1 MKKLIICMAVSSC
14 LCASSLMAAG
24 LTPEDAVET
33 RKAGF
38 TFMAWNM
45 GRIKDNLQGQ
55 YNAEEVKAASRAIAS
70 IADSSLGQLFIPG
83 TEKSTEEFETEVK
96 PELFAPE
103 NRENVGKLARDLEI
117 ASKELA
123 IAAEKGDQSA
133 VKKAFGSTGRA
144 CKACHDEYR
153 MEEDD
158 EHEKD

>member
-1 MKKLIICMAVSSC
+1 MKKLLISVALSSC
-14 LCASSLMAAG
+14 ICTSSLMAAG

-55 YNAEEVKAASRAIAS
+55 YNAEEVKVAARAIAS

-83 TEKSTEEFETEVK
+83 TEKSTKEFETEVK

-103 NRENVGKLARDLEI
+103 NRENVGKLARDLEM
-117 ASKELA
+117 ASRELA
-123 IAAEKGDQSA
+123 IAAEKGDQGA
-133 VKKAFGSTGRA
+133 VKTAFGLTGRA
-144 CKACHDEYR
+144 CKACHDDYR
-153 MEEDD
+153 MEEDE